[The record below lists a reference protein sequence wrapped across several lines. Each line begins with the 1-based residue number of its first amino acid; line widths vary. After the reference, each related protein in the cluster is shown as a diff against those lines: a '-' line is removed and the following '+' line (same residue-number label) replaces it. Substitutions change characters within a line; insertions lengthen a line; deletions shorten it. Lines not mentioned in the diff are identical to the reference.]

1 MNNRYLFAQFLRPDG
16 LSPGYQFGWVLVRA
30 LLQVADVSLC
40 PHMVK
45 RARGLGGVCCIRTL
59 IPFRGFHPSTT
70 NWHWVWCSLDFPHSS
85 ASKESICN
93 AGDLG
98 SIPGSGRSPGEGK
111 TTHSSILAWRI
122 PRGHK
127 ESDMTE
133 RLSLSWCLPSTSSRI
148 RSCTTV
154 AADLRHPLKGFRAES
169 RNEALCAPGKLAGW
183 VFR

>member
-1 MNNRYLFAQFLRPDG
+1 M
-16 LSPGYQFGWVLVRA
+16 SPGYQFGWVLVRA

-98 SIPGSGRSPGEGK
+98 SIPGSGRSPGEGNCYPLQYSGLENSTDRGDWQATVHK
-111 TTHSSILAWRI
+111 VTKSWTRPRDFHFHSVIVKFKAKD
-122 PRGHK
+122 P
-127 ESDMTE
+127 TE
-133 RLSLSWCLPSTSSRI
+133 GLLST
-148 RSCTTV
+148 
-154 AADLRHPLKGFRAES
+154 KGS
-169 RNEALCAPGKLAGW
+169 HAGE
-183 VFR
+183 